1 LTNKVLITGAEGFT
15 AHYLIGFLSQS
26 RKHKLFFTDL
36 ANNLN
41 YDNFSSCD
49 LSEPQEV
56 SDLISKVQ
64 PDQIYHLAGAFTN
77 NYEIDYKSNFLS
89 TKNICDALLKFNYK
103 NTRMLLIGSSSE
115 YGDVLSDVEP
125 ISENSLLHPISIYG
139 LSKSFQT
146 YLMDFYFR
154 TYGLNL
160 IMARTFN
167 LIGKKISNKLF
178 VGNVFTQIEDYK
190 IGKISK
196 IKVGSLQA
204 NRDYLEVEDAVRD
217 YEIIMTKG
225 CAGEIYNVGSGKL
238 IKMSLLLEKL
248 LKDNG
253 LDYGVVE
260 EANYVSSTIMT
271 SFADISKLNKLK
283 GKC

>member
-1 LTNKVLITGAEGFT
+1 
-15 AHYLIGFLSQS
+15 
-26 RKHKLFFTDL
+26 
-36 ANNLN
+36 
-41 YDNFSSCD
+41 
-49 LSEPQEV
+49 
-56 SDLISKVQ
+56 
-64 PDQIYHLAGAFTN
+64 
-77 NYEIDYKSNFLS
+77 
-89 TKNICDALLKFNYK
+89 
-103 NTRMLLIGSSSE
+103 MLLIGSSSE
-115 YGDVLSDVEP
+115 YGDVLSNVEP
-125 ISENSLLHPISIYG
+125 VSENSLLHPISIYG

-225 CAGEIYNVGSGKL
+225 CAG
-238 IKMSLLLEKL
+238 
-248 LKDNG
+248 
-253 LDYGVVE
+253 
-260 EANYVSSTIMT
+260 
-271 SFADISKLNKLK
+271 
-283 GKC
+283 

>member
-1 LTNKVLITGAEGFT
+1 MINKILITGAEGFT
-15 AHYLIGFLSQS
+15 AYFLIRFLSKS
-26 RKHKLFFTDL
+26 RKHKLFFTDFS
-36 ANNLN
+36 NNLN
-41 YDNFSSCD
+41 YDNFSPCD
-49 LSEPQEV
+49 LSEPDGV
-56 SDLISKVQ
+56 SDLISNVQ
-64 PDQIYHLAGAFTN
+64 PDQIYHLAGTFTN

-89 TKNICDALLKFNYK
+89 TKNICDALLKFKCK

-115 YGDVLSDVEP
+115 YGDLLSNVEP
-125 ISENSLLHPISIYG
+125 VSENSHLHPISIYG

-146 YLMDFYFR
+146 YLMNFYFK

-160 IMARTFN
+160 LMARTFN

-178 VGNVFTQIEDYK
+178 VGNVLSQIEDYK

-196 IKVGSLQA
+196 IKVGNLQA
-204 NRDYLEVEDAVRD
+204 KRDYLAVEDAVRD

-225 CAGEIYNVGSGKL
+225 CAGEIYNVGSGKP
-238 IKMSLLLEKL
+238 IKMSILLEKL

-253 LDYGVVE
+253 LDYGAIE
-260 EANYVSSTIMT
+260 EGNYVSSTIMT

-283 GKC
+283 GEC